1 MIDIDTLSPEAIG
14 NRIKAARDERD
25 ITQKFLAEQIF
36 ISPSTMNKI
45 ENGSQDICL
54 NKLGQI
60 ANALDVKMEFL
71 LGIDKDTNFVDDF
84 IGLFEQITTSKDFLA
99 KDDGVYSGENLIYSL
114 DKNYIVLTGKPALFE
129 LITEIADIHGQQ
141 MNLRPIEYESRLN
154 AAKNSYKETKKICSE
169 RNRGNSKAYFLI
181 SGEQISEL
189 VRILIKSEEAVS
201 EVGIKQMKT
210 TDVSKLPPLRLQI
223 NRK

>member
-60 ANALDVKMEFL
+60 M
-71 LGIDKDTNFVDDF
+71 
-84 IGLFEQITTSKDFLA
+84 
-99 KDDGVYSGENLIYSL
+99 
-114 DKNYIVLTGKPALFE
+114 P
-129 LITEIADIHGQQ
+129 
-141 MNLRPIEYESRLN
+141 
-154 AAKNSYKETKKICSE
+154 
-169 RNRGNSKAYFLI
+169 
-181 SGEQISEL
+181 
-189 VRILIKSEEAVS
+189 
-201 EVGIKQMKT
+201 
-210 TDVSKLPPLRLQI
+210 
-223 NRK
+223 